1 MDALLQQLERFSEV
15 LSVSRTNH
23 VSTWGPETVRRAL
36 QWARYLRQVYRRFGS
51 HGRIR
56 AALERRLRIHWGP
69 EGPKSG
75 LTSFRALG
83 RGDVLLSLNLL
94 QNRALGDAAGRALLQ
109 QLFPGAGTGDADA
122 EALQTRLVRLARR
135 RAALLLLRETDC
147 FRGGSPGLLE
157 DPVLLTQAQLLLGRL
172 QEAGETETGD
182 PSGWLGRL
190 WTRAPRVHFLQVMA
204 VALLQPLEE
213 LGPSGPKSLGEEIHV
228 LVRWLLEQSEVLA
241 AFCRL
246 PAGLL
251 TSIAERHPAL
261 SRAYLVLLTDWGQ
274 KLHYD
279 LQEGAWVSADSQ
291 DVPWEELLRRFQ
303 SLSQAPP
310 PLKDEVLT
318 LLESCKA
325 RDGNFEVAGLSVWTD
340 LLLDLPSSASKLCL
354 GGDKFEVPA

>member
-135 RAALLLLRETDC
+135 RAALLL
-147 FRGGSPGLLE
+147 PGLLE

-172 QEAGETETGD
+172 QEAGD

-213 LGPSGPKSLGEEIHV
+213 LGPSEEIHV

-340 LLLDLPSSASKLCL
+340 LLLDL
-354 GGDKFEVPA
+354 